1 MTALVAALE
10 TNADVLSARVIAD
23 MYEDPF
29 WRERF
34 GERGRRFAEQD
45 GKHHLAYLV
54 QALVAENPRVLSEY
68 GRWLRSV
75 LTNRGMC
82 SLHLDEN
89 FERLARAIA
98 AHVEGSAPAVAYL
111 EEARAALS
119 YAEGEAAELEAAK
132 PRVLAAV
139 PAVADASAERRPLE
153 HLFSYLTDAVAL
165 GRPEVLADH
174 VVFLDAQRSRGG
186 AAGRTARDLNELARL
201 LEGEPFSPAARAVT
215 SETLRLALDRLER
228 PRETQAIE
236 GGSA

>member
-1 MTALVAALE
+1 VTALVAALE
-10 TNADVLSARVIAD
+10 ANADVISARVIAD

-29 WRERF
+29 WHERF

-45 GKHHLAYLV
+45 GRHHLTYLV
-54 QALVAENPRVLSEY
+54 QALVAENPHVLSEY

-98 AHVEGSAPAVAYL
+98 VHVEDSAPAVAYL
-111 EEARAALS
+111 EAARAALA
-119 YAEGEAAELEAAK
+119 YNEGEAAELETAK
-132 PRVLAAV
+132 ARVLEGAPPLSDV
-139 PAVADASAERRPLE
+139 RAERRHVA

-174 VVFLDAQRSRGG
+174 VVFLDAQASRAGE
-186 AAGRTARDLNELARL
+186 AGRTARELKELVRVLEHEPLSPPAR
-201 LEGEPFSPAARAVT
+201 SVAA
-215 SETLRLALDRLER
+215 ETLRVALDRLDRLGGVHARER
-228 PRETQAIE
+228 
-236 GGSA
+236 GSG

>member
-1 MTALVAALE
+1 MSALVTALE
-10 TNADVLSARVIAD
+10 TQADVLSARVIAD

-98 AHVEGSAPAVAYL
+98 VHVADSALAVAYL
-111 EEARAALS
+111 EAARAALA
-119 YAEGEAAELEAAK
+119 YTAGEAAELEAAK
-132 PRVLAAV
+132 ARVLEAAP
-139 PAVADASAERRPLE
+139 PASDARARRRHVA

-174 VVFLDAQRSRGG
+174 VVFLDAQRSREGEAG
-186 AAGRTARDLNELARL
+186 ATARELNELTRL
-201 LEGEPFSPAARAVT
+201 LEHEPLSTTTRAVT
-215 SETLRLALDRLER
+215 AETLRLALGRLD
-228 PRETQAIE
+228 QARGAHASE
-236 GGSA
+236 GGPA